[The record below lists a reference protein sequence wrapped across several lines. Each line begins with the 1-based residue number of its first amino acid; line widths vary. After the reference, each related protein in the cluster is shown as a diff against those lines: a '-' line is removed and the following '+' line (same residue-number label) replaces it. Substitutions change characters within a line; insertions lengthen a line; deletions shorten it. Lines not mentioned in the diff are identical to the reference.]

1 MQEQH
6 DAMHRQ
12 MILVLGM
19 HRSGTSAVTGVF
31 AHLGAALGG
40 HLIPAADDN
49 PKGFFEHADIVAMH
63 QNLLQGLGSDWDDTA
78 PLPDDWLTSQA
89 ARTAAA
95 KICEIL
101 RRDFAEANPAFI
113 KDPRI
118 CRLVPLWREVLQDE
132 GFRLKVVLVV
142 RDGFE
147 VAASLVERDGLRPTE
162 AACLW
167 LRHELEAEAATRGD
181 PRVVVSY
188 TAILHD
194 WRSEVER
201 IAVALN
207 LKWPRSLSDAGSE
220 IDEFLDSGLRH
231 HRQDAESESGE
242 QIVQP
247 IAGWLNVVHA
257 ALTNPAGIETKQLD
271 EITRALSRMDRNSDF
286 YLPSLQRLRK
296 EVQHWR
302 PEAEK
307 VWKNHEWLRARVEE
321 LEAAAA
327 GQKGNERLYARV
339 EEIYTAI
346 TDQHATMNAVQDG
359 IALELRQQQTAVSG
373 QLATELEALRGEIE
387 GSLRQV
393 RDAVIIQQETACRLS
408 QQLREQLDAQREMIA
423 SELTA
428 LRSDTSLTR
437 TEFKTL
443 RDNLLES
450 QHKLDALRSNLR
462 LLYSRRL
469 NWKERLAGR
478 LLGMANIDI
487 GD

>member
-49 PKGFFEHADIVAMH
+49 PKGFFEHADIFAMH

-147 VAASLVERDGLRPTE
+147 VAASLVERDGLHPTE

-167 LRHELEAEAATRGD
+167 LRHELEAEAATRSD

-194 WRSEVER
+194 WRSEAER
-201 IAVALN
+201 IAMALD
-207 LKWPRSLSDAGSE
+207 LKWPRTLSDAGSE
-220 IDEFLDSGLRH
+220 IDKFLDSGLRH
-231 HRQDAESESGE
+231 QRQNAESVSGQ

-257 ALTNPAGIETKQLD
+257 ALTSPAGIETKKLD
-271 EITRALSRMDRNSDF
+271 EITRALSHMDSNSVF
-286 YLPSLQRLRK
+286 YLASLQRLRK
-296 EVQHWR
+296 DVQHWR

-321 LEAAAA
+321 LEAAATDL
-327 GQKGNERLYARV
+327 KDNERLYARI
-339 EEIYTAI
+339 EELDTAI
-346 TDQHATMNAVQDG
+346 IGRHTEMRAAQDRL
-359 IALELRQQQTAVSG
+359 ALELQQQQAAAATQLMAELAV
-373 QLATELEALRGEIE
+373 LRGEIE

-393 RDAVIIQQETACRLS
+393 RDAVIMQQEAERGIS
-408 QQLREQLDAQREMIA
+408 EQLRAELDAQHERFA
-423 SELTA
+423 SDLSA
-428 LRSDTSLTR
+428 LRNDFLDLQNQLD
-437 TEFKTL
+437 TL
-443 RDNLLES
+443 RS
-450 QHKLDALRSNLR
+450 HLR
-462 LLYSRRL
+462 LLYARRL

-478 LLGMANIDI
+478 LLGMEQIDI
-487 GD
+487 GG